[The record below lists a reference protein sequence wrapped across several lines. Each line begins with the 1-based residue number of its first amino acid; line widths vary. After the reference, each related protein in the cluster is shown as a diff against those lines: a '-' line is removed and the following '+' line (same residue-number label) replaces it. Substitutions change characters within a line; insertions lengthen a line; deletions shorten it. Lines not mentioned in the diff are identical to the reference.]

1 MDKTALGDILR
12 IKQQVDKM
20 ELLEFKTQ
28 WKNRSD
34 DYSRLKPKDR
44 LRYMVMSIK
53 VLQAKSDFRRMVDSI
68 KELGTHPESERA
80 IYYYLRADL
89 WKFLDNF
96 QYILVVEDANDQEKF
111 EGIELLNDL
120 AETIAQDEDLQRS
133 CINRLRKIQ
142 QQIRRLQQDSIS
154 TREDRE
160 IYRRLEDH
168 VSQLLDNLEPSAQ
181 AEKSLT
187 STLISTDDQK
197 IIQKYLSFS
206 VSRISIEKMGVL
218 KIIQLLGDYP
228 VADLENHQEKL
239 LHALETLEHQT
250 MYDVGI
256 AEARNHCAYGM
267 VVLLEVLKMHLGLP
281 VLLSRI
287 FDLCSYIYFPSDRE
301 ALERELKALKGR
313 VAEISQKKLR
323 PIIEDIL
330 WKNPTYL
337 SKLSHM
343 RTTCPWFYRK
353 DREDLL
359 NFSHIRKV
367 VTESFERLESA
378 PTLKFSHEE
387 MTKSRLSEMVVEGL
401 GLLVNLE
408 PSPRF
413 LKLHTEETKK
423 IRQMQKAGEKSADAQ
438 EKLLKKQYHTYKNHL
453 RFLQDSLDYYQ
464 GLATSGQKGKGV

>member
-20 ELLEFKTQ
+20 DLLEFKTQ
-28 WKNRSD
+28 WKHRSD
-34 DYSRLKPKDR
+34 DYAHLKYQDR

-53 VLQAKSDFRRMVDSI
+53 VLQAKSDFKRMVGSI
-68 KELGTHPESERA
+68 KELATHPESERA

-96 QYILVVEDANDQEKF
+96 QYILVVEEANEQEKF
-111 EGIELLNDL
+111 EGIDLLNEL
-120 AETIAQDEDLQRS
+120 ADIITQDEELQRS
-133 CINRLRKIQ
+133 CINRLQKIQ
-142 QQIRRLQQDSIS
+142 HQIRRLQQDSIV
-154 TREDRE
+154 TRGVRE
-160 IYRRLEDH
+160 NYRRLESH
-168 VSQLLDNLEPSAQ
+168 VGQLLENLEPSAQ
-181 AEKSLT
+181 AGKSLT
-187 STLISTDDQK
+187 STLISTKEQK

-228 VADLENHQEKL
+228 VAELERHRETL
-239 LHALETLEHQT
+239 LHTLETLERQT
-250 MYDVGI
+250 LYDLRA
-256 AEARNHCAYGM
+256 AEARNHCAYGLI
-267 VVLLEVLKMHLGLP
+267 VLMEVLKMHLGLP

-287 FDLCSYIYFPSDRE
+287 FDLCSYVYFPE
-301 ALERELKALKGR
+301 NPGALERELKALKGR

-323 PIIEDIL
+323 PIIEDVL

-337 SKLSHM
+337 SKLTHM
-343 RTTCPWFYRK
+343 RTTCPWCYRN
-353 DREDLL
+353 DREELL
-359 NFSHIRKV
+359 NFSLIRKV

-378 PTLKFSHEE
+378 PTLQFSHEE
-387 MTKSRLSEMVVEGL
+387 VTKSRLSEMVVEGL

-413 LKLHTEETKK
+413 LKLHTEESKK
-423 IRQMQKAGEKSADAQ
+423 IRQLQKAGEQSKDAL
-438 EKLLKKQYHTYKNHL
+438 EKLLKKQFHTYKNHL

-464 GLATSGQKGKGV
+464 GLAHGDNGQEV